1 MITHHAETR
10 MQQRAIPPLALEIF
24 ERFASSMRH
33 DGADVL
39 FFDKAAWKR
48 VTKAFGG
55 QRACRVIEPW
65 LGSYMVTENGAVI
78 TVAHRTRRLKRNS

>member
-10 MQQRAIPPLALEIF
+10 MQQRAIPALAVEIF

-39 FFDKAAWKR
+39 FFDKAARKR
-48 VTKAFGG
+48 ISKAFGG